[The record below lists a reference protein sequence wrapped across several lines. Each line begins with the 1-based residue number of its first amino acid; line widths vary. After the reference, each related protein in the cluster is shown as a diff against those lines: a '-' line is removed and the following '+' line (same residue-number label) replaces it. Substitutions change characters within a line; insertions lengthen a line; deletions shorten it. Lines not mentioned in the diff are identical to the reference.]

1 MKGGS
6 NSTVCKLV
14 FLACVQEAHNLNF
27 HSNINIMTIINH
39 EYFMKLESIIYTCLI
54 ISLDGILNSGCFLSM
69 EMFSVCK
76 FLDKGLVEN
85 YTFAR
90 KITQVNR

>member
-1 MKGGS
+1 MRGVS

-39 EYFMKLESIIYTCLI
+39 EYLMKLESIIYTCLI
-54 ISLDGILNSGCFLSM
+54 SLGVILNFGCFLSM
-69 EMFSVCK
+69 EMFSVCCQISK
-76 FLDKGLVEN
+76 QMPGGKLHLSQNNNPSK
-85 YTFAR
+85 
-90 KITQVNR
+90 